1 VNKPTLRLYKTIF
14 LAQFRPQL
22 SYFDQ
27 FRTAAGKLS
36 GYPQWRTD
44 SNSITVRDY
53 QARCSIAIVPNS
65 IGFSQDSDD
74 ITTASSR
81 LKEAL
86 QVLPNELTIQNF
98 FRLGFR
104 RQYLVS
110 FSASF
115 EELVSILRVKLL
127 SQKEGLTRLL
137 PPNTIDLLYRVDLK
151 DPENMYHLT
160 VGPVRRQE
168 IPNWIQF
175 EAENHLAP
183 DVRQE
188 QYLSIVASY
197 PDVATLI
204 DIDVFRAGSDI
215 LTTDSISF
223 IETAER
229 KTAELARSLNEYL
242 FSADVTTN
250 GRP

>member
-1 VNKPTLRLYKTIF
+1 VNKPTPRLYKTIF

-22 SYFDQ
+22 SYFNQ
-27 FRTAAGKLS
+27 FRPAAGKLN

-44 SNSITVRDY
+44 SNSITLRDY
-53 QARCSIAIVPNS
+53 QSRCSLVITHNS

-98 FRLGFR
+98 LRLGFR
-104 RQYLVS
+104 RQYLAS
-110 FSASF
+110 FEASF
-115 EELVSILRVKLL
+115 EELVRILGVKLL
-127 SQKEGLTRLL
+127 SQKEALIRLL
-137 PPNTIDLLYRVDLK
+137 PSNTTDLLYRVDLK
-151 DPENMYHLT
+151 DAENMYHLT
-160 VGPVRRQE
+160 VGPLRRQE

-204 DIDVFRAGSDI
+204 DIDVFRADSTISTSD
-215 LTTDSISF
+215 SVPF
-223 IETAER
+223 IEMGER

-242 FSADVTTN
+242 FSADVMTN
-250 GRP
+250 GSH